1 MGLIAEEVP
10 KGATT
15 IKFTPRAPLDPKAK
29 LMIKRRDGSVAEVY
43 AIQSFD
49 GVDTVTLKGPL
60 DSSFEPGDM
69 LIQGCHIPPVIGDFS
84 VFKTVLL
91 GAAAGGGTTAVA
103 MTLLDE
109 CSPCDPIKDP
119 KGEWP

>member
-1 MGLIAEEVP
+1 M
-10 KGATT
+10 
-15 IKFTPRAPLDPKAK
+15 R
-29 LMIKRRDGSVAEVY
+29 RRDGRGP
-43 AIQSFD
+43 D
-49 GVDTVTLKGPL
+49 G
-60 DSSFEPGDM
+60 PGRM
-69 LIQGCHIPPVIGDFS
+69 SAWRRKLNWATELENKQGGLS
-84 VFKTVLL
+84 MKSGAKWLLTLL